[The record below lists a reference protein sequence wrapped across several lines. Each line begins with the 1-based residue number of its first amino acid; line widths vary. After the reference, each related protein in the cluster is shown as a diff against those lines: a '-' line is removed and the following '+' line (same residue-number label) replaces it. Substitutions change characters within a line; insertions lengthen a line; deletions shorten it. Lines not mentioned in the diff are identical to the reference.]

1 MDIKTVALILLLGR
15 LVSVA
20 FMVLVVKR
28 QRTLSK
34 LPVNPQ
40 LKPLR
45 STLGR
50 LSIAVLVGNIIPIL
64 LDLSTII
71 AYNSLEREDSPSIIG
86 VSYAFSNCITS
97 AISAYLIW
105 TLYKQA
111 EKTVLIVDQAT
122 EDALKK
128 HDK

>member
-20 FMVLVVKR
+20 FMMLVVRR
-28 QRTLSK
+28 QRALSK
-34 LPVNPQ
+34 IPVNPQ

-45 STLGR
+45 KTLNR
-50 LSIAVLVGNIIPIL
+50 LSLAVLVGNIIPIV
-64 LDLSTII
+64 LDASTII
-71 AYNSLEREDSPSIIG
+71 AADSLKREDSPSVIG

-111 EKTVLIVDQAT
+111 EKTVLIVDQLT

-128 HDK
+128 PGK

>member
-15 LVSVA
+15 IVSVV

-28 QRTLSK
+28 QRILSK

-40 LKPLR
+40 LRPLR
-45 STLGR
+45 KTLNH
-50 LSIAVLVGNIIPIL
+50 LSLAVLVGNIIPIF
-64 LDLSTII
+64 LDISTVI
-71 AYNSLEREDSPSIIG
+71 AANSLEREDSPSVVG
-86 VSYAFSNCITS
+86 VSYAFSNCIT
-97 AISAYLIW
+97 AGISAYLIW

-122 EDALKK
+122 QDALDKK
-128 HDK
+128 